1 MKFSSSDDELIDTTF
16 EDPSSVINSDEV
28 EGEDEYEKH
37 DGRVAKGRS
46 GVALAITD
54 SSELEEECK
63 FLEFSSVAAWE
74 NRTGG
79 LSATPFSNSLSE
91 TRIFGLSRVSVEP
104 ERVRML
110 DTISEY
116 TGGLGR
122 SDPDLEHQLR
132 IAVLRAKLGMT
143 VEKSGLD
150 PSASVGVKLKSLQ
163 TSTHTRSKV
172 CPEETTA
179 GLNIKEL
186 EMGQR
191 NSCGGSF
198 LETAADEDL

>member
-63 FLEFSSVAAWE
+63 FLEFSSVVEWE

-91 TRIFGLSRVSVEP
+91 TRIFGLSRVSDEP
-104 ERVRML
+104 ERERML

-172 CPEETTA
+172 WPEETTA